1 MHPRACKARTI
12 QTFVDVSSRLYMFSN
27 LVHSLIYR
35 NILGP
40 SSSYVQAKA
49 TSLDPDN
56 KKIMCESIF
65 DKKDF
70 ELDYD
75 KLVIAVGVKTNTFG
89 IESIQVWRYCREFST

>member
-1 MHPRACKARTI
+1 MYR
-12 QTFVDVSSRLYMFSN
+12 FDLYSFSN
-27 LVHSLIYR
+27 LVNFLIYR
-35 NILGP
+35 NTLGP

-49 TSLDPDN
+49 TSLDPKN

-65 DKKDF
+65 DKKGF

-89 IESIQVWRYCREFST
+89 IESIQVMRLCCEIFNLSLRIHT